1 MANKR
6 KVNIEEATT
15 LRRLGW
21 SCADIAHYFGSSEG
35 YVRNHF
41 GTVKKDIELMI
52 KKYEQSKSFQT
63 APDDNSAENEFNEI
77 KIRAK
82 RDGRG
87 DYSDE

>member
-21 SCADIAHYFGSSEG
+21 SCADIAHYFDSSEG
-35 YVRNHF
+35 YIRNHF

-63 APDDNSAENEFNEI
+63 TTDDNSAEDEFNDI

-87 DYSDE
+87 EYCDE